1 MIAAVVVSD
10 IAPWLALVGTLAGAV
25 AIFRSTQV
33 KSSLDVITAANE
45 ELRAV
50 IADEKREREDDRRR
64 CDGQLAEMRGQL
76 VTLTGE
82 FGRQIAMSIVDEWR
96 KIDPPKTTT
105 STTVQH
111 TRTVESDTEPR
122 GVVREDIARRR
133 AHREGDI

>member
-1 MIAAVVVSD
+1 MIAVVVAD
-10 IAPWLALVGTLAGAV
+10 VAPWLALVGTLGAGV

-76 VTLTGE
+76 KTLTGD
-82 FGRQIAMSIVDEWR
+82 FGRQIAQAIVEEWR
-96 KIDPPKTTT
+96 LLEHQITTT
-105 STTVQH
+105 STTVRR
-111 TRTVESDTEPR
+111 TKTVEGPPE
-122 GVVREDIARRR
+122 
-133 AHREGDI
+133 